1 MFQMKGQDK
10 TSEGLSEV
18 EIGNLP
24 MKKFKI
30 TILKMIKES
39 GRGMHTHNEKLE
51 AFNSE
56 LENIQNYQIGMK
68 NKTKMKNTL
77 EIMKSRLSDT
87 EEVITS

>member
-30 TILKMIKES
+30 TILKMIKEI